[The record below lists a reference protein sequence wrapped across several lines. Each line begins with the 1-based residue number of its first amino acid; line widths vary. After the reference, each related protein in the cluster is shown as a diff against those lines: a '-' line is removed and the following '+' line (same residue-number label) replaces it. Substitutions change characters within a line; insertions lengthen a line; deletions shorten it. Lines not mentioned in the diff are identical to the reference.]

1 MSDGESR
8 AAPRPRATTK
18 RILARLCLRN
28 RDKGVTCTAS
38 KEGETPSFRTRFIGL
53 PRPRTIPVTESDWPH
68 HRLLRCRGLTPAIG
82 PAPTL
87 RCAEHWPITWNA
99 ASRPH
104 TALILGIPRTA
115 REAELGG
122 ERRLRYVP
130 ANFGCWRTA
139 SRGKPTPR
147 AAPPWYAALDQVI
160 AYLVNY

>member
-38 KEGETPSFRTRFIGL
+38 KGGETPSFRTRFIGL
-53 PRPRTIPVTESDWPH
+53 PRPRTILVTESDWPH
-68 HRLLRCRGLTPAIG
+68 HRLLRCRRLTPAIG
-82 PAPTL
+82 PAATL

-99 ASRPH
+99 ASRPQN
-104 TALILGIPRTA
+104 GVDPRNPRTA
-115 REAELGG
+115 REASSAA
-122 ERRLRYVP
+122 RRLRYVP

-139 SRGKPTPR
+139 SRGSQRLELRRRGTP
-147 AAPPWYAALDQVI
+147 LLISDCI
-160 AYLVNY
+160 SG